1 VCSSLL
7 FHFFVLAALRQ
18 QFLEGTIGVL
28 DFLLHIPHHRTS
40 MLMVIRRHAVA
51 AKGKLQRHNLTAH

>member
-1 VCSSLL
+1 VHPSLL
-7 FHFFVLAALRQ
+7 FHFFVLALRQ

-40 MLMVIRRHAVA
+40 MLMVI
-51 AKGKLQRHNLTAH
+51 

>member
-1 VCSSLL
+1 VDSSLL
-7 FHFFVLAALRQ
+7 FCFFILALPQ

-28 DFLLHIPHHRTS
+28 DFLLHIQHHRTS
-40 MLMVIRRHAVA
+40 TLMVIQGHAVA